1 MSDVD
6 IVISGIG
13 QSAVGRK
20 LPQSGLELTIDAA
33 LEAIADAGLKP
44 GDIDGVA
51 TYPGFMGEM
60 PAFSPVGSIDLAD
73 ALRLKIDW
81 YMGGLEGS
89 AQLGAVINAYA
100 ALKAGLARHV
110 LCFRTVK
117 EGTGGA
123 AWKSSSLPT
132 TERNRVDGEMQ
143 WIFPFNAIS
152 ATNWLS
158 VYAQRHFH
166 LYGTKREQMAQITL
180 NARRN
185 ASINPKAIWRELL
198 TMEDYLNA
206 RMISTPLCLF
216 DCDIPTDASTVLILS
231 RADAAGDLRQKPIT
245 IESVGGGNHGRISWD
260 QADVPRTAAVD
271 AARMMWERTDFK
283 PKDVDFAC
291 LYDGFSILTMLW
303 LEAMGFCGT
312 GESGAFI
319 EGGSRIARDGALPIN
334 PHGGQLAA
342 GRTHG
347 FGFVHEAV
355 LQLRGQA
362 GERQLKNDPKLAA
375 VGVGGGPI
383 GGAMLLRAD

>member
-20 LPQSGLELTIDAA
+20 LDQSAMSLTLDAA

-44 GDIDGVA
+44 SDINGLA
-51 TYPGFMGEM
+51 SYPGYMPEM
-60 PAFSPVGSIDLAD
+60 PAFGPVGTLDLAE
-73 ALRLKIDW
+73 ALRLKLDW
-81 YMGGLEGS
+81 YMGGIEGS
-89 AQLGAVINAYA
+89 AQLGAVLNAYA
-100 ALKAGLARHV
+100 ALKAGLAKHV

-123 AWKSSSLPT
+123 AWKSSSVPSA
-132 TERNRVDGEMQ
+132 ERNRVDGEMQ

-166 LYGTKREQMAQITL
+166 LYGTTREQMAQITL

-185 ASINPKAIWRELL
+185 SSINPKGVFRELL
-198 TMEDYLNA
+198 TMDDYMKA

-231 RADAAGDLRQKPIT
+231 RADAIGDLKSKPIT
-245 IESVGGGNHGRISWD
+245 IEAVGGGNHGRASWD
-260 QADVPRTAAVD
+260 QADIPRMAAHD
-271 AARMMWERTDFK
+271 AARMMWNNTDLK

-319 EGGSRIARDGALPIN
+319 EGGSRIARDGELPVN

-355 LQLRGQA
+355 LQLRGEA
-362 GERQLKNDPKLAA
+362 GERQIKKDAKVAA

-383 GGAMLLRAD
+383 GGAMLLRRD